1 MAKFTAISLI
11 SVMGFQTAFN
21 PNKESA
27 VIPNFRLIYGL
38 GIPKF
43 CSHGQNYYMGADSMA
58 GAICYLALFY
68 MKINYTVLLGFMAFD
83 FAYFGPQG
91 MGGPVAG
98 MIGAMTLL

>member
-1 MAKFTAISLI
+1 M
-11 SVMGFQTAFN
+11 
-21 PNKESA
+21 
-27 VIPNFRLIYGL
+27 IPNFRLIYGL

-43 CSHGQNYYMGADSMA
+43 CSHGPNYYMGADSLA
-58 GAICYLALFY
+58 GSICYFALFY
-68 MKINYTVLLGFMAFD
+68 MRIWYPLLGFMAFD